1 MRTERM
7 IETTKPGIR
16 VPSAMDS
23 TIFSISTAASVLL
36 ADAAVAV
43 NAGIG
48 CSLKKK
54 MDGTVPPIY
63 DNIKSVKLKGF
74 S

>member
-7 IETTKPGIR
+7 IDTTKPGIR
-16 VPSAMDS
+16 VPSEMDS

-43 NAGIG
+43 NTGIG
-48 CSLKKK
+48 YS
-54 MDGTVPPIY
+54 
-63 DNIKSVKLKGF
+63 
-74 S
+74 